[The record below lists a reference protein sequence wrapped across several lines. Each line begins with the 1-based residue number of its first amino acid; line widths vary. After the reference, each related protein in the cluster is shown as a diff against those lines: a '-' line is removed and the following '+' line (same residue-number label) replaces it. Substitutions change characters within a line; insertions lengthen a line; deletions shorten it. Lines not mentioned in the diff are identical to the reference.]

1 MSEKSEITFE
11 EFIDPFPS
19 EDIFEKGDTC
29 LSNKFKELSQD
40 SFGETEERMTRL
52 IVDFKDVMRKRG
64 IEVPG
69 IMKSRI
75 TIYESLAIAN
85 FFTSRI

>member
-1 MSEKSEITFE
+1 MFEKSEITFE